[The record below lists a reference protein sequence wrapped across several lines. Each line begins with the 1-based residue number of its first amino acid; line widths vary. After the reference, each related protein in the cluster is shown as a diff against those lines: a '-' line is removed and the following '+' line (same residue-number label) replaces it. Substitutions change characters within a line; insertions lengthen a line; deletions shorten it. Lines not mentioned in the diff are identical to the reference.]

1 MNFCISFVWPDPLH
15 CLLSF
20 STSQFFCCSGVCLS
34 WKFSESEGRHR
45 KLNAGENS
53 FNSDN
58 VSVPLHISYFFH
70 FVCSLQR
77 YRWWRVN
84 FQWNFTFVRR
94 LTLNFICLVLWS
106 TTNIGQCDVFKTWHI
121 RFSIFVTFPFM
132 LHVWISHLCVNVR
145 HVTLKPVIFT
155 REYHT
160 LLMNMLVIPEIA
172 LTQKIRR
179 GRPDDDECKCEWKLT
194 IAYANTEYMRK
205 YRFGIPNGIHVT
217 VVIAFFV
224 CSFAWHDDQSNH
236 QIRIGHFF
244 SFNRSHSD
252 K

>member
-106 TTNIGQCDVFKTWHI
+106 TTNIGQDMTYSILDFCHI
-121 RFSIFVTFPFM
+121 PIYAARLNQPFM
-132 LHVWISHLCVNVR
+132 RQCQARNTQTRHIHARIPHASYEYAGYTWNRFDTENSPWSSRWRWVQMRMKVDNCIREHRIYAKVSIRNTKWNSCDCCHCV
-145 HVTLKPVIFT
+145 
-155 REYHT
+155 
-160 LLMNMLVIPEIA
+160 
-172 LTQKIRR
+172 
-179 GRPDDDECKCEWKLT
+179 
-194 IAYANTEYMRK
+194 
-205 YRFGIPNGIHVT
+205 
-217 VVIAFFV
+217 V
-224 CSFAWHDDQSNH
+224 CM
-236 QIRIGHFF
+236 
-244 SFNRSHSD
+244 
-252 K
+252 